1 MLTGEERSNTF
12 DEIEDINGMGSW
24 VGHQLGS
31 KKGRV
36 EDTTTTAATRNGGFG
51 DLSRLS

>member
-1 MLTGEERSNTF
+1 MEWGEGPDT
-12 DEIEDINGMGSW
+12 NGMGRRA
-24 VGHQLGS
+24 GHQLGS

-36 EDTTTTAATRNGGFG
+36 EDTTTTAATRNGEFG